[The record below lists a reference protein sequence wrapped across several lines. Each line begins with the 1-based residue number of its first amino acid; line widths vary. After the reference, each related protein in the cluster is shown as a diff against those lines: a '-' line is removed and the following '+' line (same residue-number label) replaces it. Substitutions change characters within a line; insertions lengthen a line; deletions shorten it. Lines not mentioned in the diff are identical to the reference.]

1 MASPGS
7 LSIIIDAGGLG
18 ALCQAEPQHQWTQ
31 QQPGHAA
38 RVRLHF
44 LAVAWGFLPCPP
56 APSFRSPRREQTA
69 PSGREITLQQS
80 SHPLRPPRECLL
92 ILEPMGDPV
101 CAQGAWVSCPGLSSL
116 QDASQ
121 GTGPRMEKK
130 VLGFSPI
137 PTPTTPPP
145 QHSPPHPAQETSVDQ
160 VATSCWLVTQLLF
173 G

>member
-1 MASPGS
+1 MASPGTF
-7 LSIIIDAGGLG
+7 SIIIDARGLG
-18 ALCQAEPQHQWTQ
+18 ALCQAETQHQWTQ

-44 LAVAWGFLPCPP
+44 LAAAWGFLPCQSHPWLP
-56 APSFRSPRREQTA
+56 EPGQRTDCTS
-69 PSGREITLQQS
+69 REITLEQC
-80 SHPLRPPRECLL
+80 SHPRISTGVRLL
-92 ILEPMGDPV
+92 TLEPMRGPSVRLRDL
-101 CAQGAWVSCPGLSSL
+101 GLLPRSPSL

-121 GTGPRMEKK
+121 ETGPRMEKR

-137 PTPTTPPP
+137 PTPTTPSL
-145 QHSPPHPAQETSVDQ
+145 QHCPLHPAQETSVDQ